1 MEFATNRDFNQSPT
15 LGTKSNT
22 ISHFLMLALPPK
34 SNYQEIIFIHG
45 LLEKYPTVF
54 FYANT

>member
-1 MEFATNRDFNQSPT
+1 VHIMYYGIPYYLQSVYKKKFKIT
-15 LGTKSNT
+15 QFYIYIYTR
-22 ISHFLMLALPPK
+22 
-34 SNYQEIIFIHG
+34 G